1 MKWIH
6 FVGLVAL
13 LCLCA
18 AVAAAQENNRV
29 EGQVLDLDGK
39 PLPDATVT
47 VKSEAS
53 GQVLTLKTD
62 KNGKFVQ
69 IGLKAGIYDL
79 TVNTNNP
86 QMPTFSQ
93 KFQLSAGQSA
103 TIPTISY
110 KELANSPEAKKREE
124 EQNAFKNMKAHFDA
138 GRQAITEADTLGQ
151 QMRTAPADQKSSLQE
166 KRSADCQTAASDF
179 EEAAKGVQSKDAKNS
194 AIVEQNLGAAYE
206 CAGRYDDA
214 VGAFQKAVD
223 AQPTAGGYNGLSTNL
238 ANSAVA
244 QNDATV
250 LQTKITEA
258 GADCDKAAALDPSN
272 GNVCW
277 KNLGIVLYNKQHQK
291 EATAAFQKVTAANPK
306 DAQAWFLLG
315 SCLSAQIDSKQEGGK
330 EIYVIPPGTTDAYQ
344 KCVDAD
350 PNGPYAPQCKAGL
363 DELAQLSGGIST
375 SVGKK
380 KSH

>member
-6 FVGLVAL
+6 FLGIVAL

-18 AVAAAQENNRV
+18 GAAVAQGNNRID
-29 EGQVLDLDGK
+29 GQVLDLDGK

-47 VKSEAS
+47 IKSEGS
-53 GQVLTLKTD
+53 GQVFTLKTD

-69 IGLKAGIYDL
+69 LGLKGGLYDL
-79 TVNTNNP
+79 SVNTNNP
-86 QMPTFSQ
+86 QMPPFTQ
-93 KFQLSAGQSA
+93 KFQLSEGQSA

-110 KELANSPEAKKREE
+110 KDLANSPEVKKRAE
-124 EQNAFKNMKAHFDA
+124 EQDAFKNMKAHFDA
-138 GRQAITEADTLGQ
+138 GRQAITEADALGQ
-151 QMRTAPADQKSSLQE
+151 QIRTAPADQKSGLQE
-166 KRSADCQTAASDF
+166 KRTADCQTAATNF
-179 EEAAKGVQSKDAKNS
+179 AEAAKGVQPKDVKNS
-194 AIVEQNLGAAYE
+194 ATVLQNLGAAYE

-223 AQPTAGGYNGLSTNL
+223 AQPSAGGYNGLSTNL

-244 QNDATV
+244 QNDPSV
-250 LQTKITEA
+250 LQAKITEA
-258 GADCDKAAALDPSN
+258 GADCDKAAALDASN
-272 GNVCW
+272 STVCW
-277 KNLGIVLYNKQHQK
+277 KNLGIVLYNKQRQK

-330 EIYVIPPGTTDAYQ
+330 EIYVIPQGTTEAYQ
-344 KCVDAD
+344 RCVDAAPD
-350 PNGPYAPQCKAGL
+350 GPYAPQCKAGL
-363 DELAQLSGGIST
+363 DELAQLSGGVST
-375 SVGKK
+375 STGKK